1 MVLTSLSF
9 SFSSASVSFTLLT
22 NICLICSSLS
32 CSSPMNSLLLATYVS
47 CRLRVRTDASVHLM
61 PWLWRLCNGNWIYS
75 LFCYMLSLRR
85 RCSTWR
91 VRCQGWC
98 LWSPSPPVCSGGT
111 AHSVWRG
118 SVPSGPS
125 CWHELA
131 SLSALQS
138 HSDSRSPLRT
148 IITSLIIWC
157 SSDDVYSNQ
166 DTVSCLFCINVD
178 KLLQD
183 ALRCLNRHTV
193 YL

>member
-1 MVLTSLSF
+1 MSPADCVWWQMLQFTWCHDCDDYAMGTEFTASF
-9 SFSSASVSFTLLT
+9 
-22 NICLICSSLS
+22 
-32 CSSPMNSLLLATYVS
+32 
-47 CRLRVRTDASVHLM
+47 
-61 PWLWRLCNGNWIYS
+61 
-75 LFCYMLSLRR
+75 YMLSLRR
-85 RCSTWR
+85 SCSTWR

-166 DTVSCLFCINVD
+166 DTVCCLFCINVD

-183 ALRCLNRHTV
+183 ALWCLNRHTV